1 MPVIT
6 LATTKGGVG
15 KSTLT
20 CAITSELALRGLR
33 IHVLDADRREDTFRW
48 VRDADIKGL
57 TAEGGIA
64 EDTITALIRKASQE
78 NNLVFVDMPGIGSNM
93 LTYAMLRSDL
103 VVIPTRSSEF
113 DLASVNESVRGI
125 EVIQEATDRQINYR
139 VLMNA
144 APVLQ
149 TKAHQNAERRF
160 IERGIPL
167 FRTRVLNRTVFEKLT
182 LSGRPLRALDPKG
195 NALANINA
203 LITEMFEGLGLNLP
217 GVQEA
222 EVA

>member
-103 VVIPTRSSEF
+103 VIIPTRSSEF

-160 IERGIPL
+160 IERSIPL
-167 FRTRVLNRTVFEKLT
+167 FQTRILNRTVFEKLT
-182 LSGRPLRALDPKG
+182 LSGRPLRALDPRG

-203 LITEMFEGLGLNLP
+203 LITEMFEGLGLSLP
-217 GVQEA
+217 GAQEA

>member
-48 VRDADIKGL
+48 VRDADVKGL

-103 VVIPTRSSEF
+103 VIIPTRSSEF

-182 LSGRPLRALDPKG
+182 LSGRPLRALD
-195 NALANINA
+195 
-203 LITEMFEGLGLNLP
+203 
-217 GVQEA
+217 
-222 EVA
+222 

>member
-103 VVIPTRSSEF
+103 VIIPTRSSEF

>member
-1 MPVIT
+1 
-6 LATTKGGVG
+6 VG

-103 VVIPTRSSEF
+103 VIIPTRSSEF